1 MNKVHYTPREFE
13 KDVIKIAQEIIPERH
28 RYSSIYGVP
37 SGGVPLATALA
48 ASLHLRLTDTPNEAT
63 LIVDDIIDSGKT
75 RARFPLSD
83 FFSIHRKSNP
93 LPDGILAHT
102 WSLRTTEDWIVYF
115 WEGNETRSIG
125 DSVIRQLQYIGEN
138 PDRQGLQ
145 ETPSRVIKSYAHLY
159 SGYQKD
165 PADIMKCFDSETYD
179 QIILLKDVEMF
190 SMCEHHM
197 LPFIGKAHIAY
208 IPNGKVLGIS
218 KLARLLEIYS
228 RRLQIQERIGEQVTE
243 ALMQHLKPRGAACII
258 EAKHLCMQMRGV
270 EKQHSSMVT
279 SSLKGAFLTD
289 PAARTELM
297 GLIK

>member
-1 MNKVHYTPREFE
+1 MNKIYYSPIDFE
-13 KDVIKIAQEIIPERH
+13 KDVKAIIQEITPCRH

-37 SGGVPLATALA
+37 SGGVPLAVALSA
-48 ASLHLRLTDTPNEAT
+48 GMHLKLTKEPNEAT
-63 LIVDDIIDSGKT
+63 LIVDDIIDSGAT
-75 RARFPLSD
+75 RQRFPEND
-83 FFSIHRKSNP
+83 FFAIHGRP
-93 LPDGILAHT
+93 EMPVLAGGASTDFLHT
-102 WSLRTTEDWIVYF
+102 TKDWIVYF
-115 WEGNETRSIG
+115 WEGDETRSIG
-125 DSVIRQLQYIGEN
+125 DSVVKQLQYIGEN

-145 ETPSRVIKSYAHLY
+145 ETPDRVVKSYKHLY

-228 RRLQIQERIGEQVTE
+228 RRLQIQERIGEQITE
-243 ALMQHLKPRGAACII
+243 ALMQHLKPLGAACII

-270 EKQHSSMVT
+270 EKQHSMMVT
-279 SSLKGAFLTD
+279 SSLKGTFLTD
-289 PAARTELM
+289 ASAKQELM
-297 GLIK
+297 RLI

>member
-1 MNKVHYTPREFE
+1 MNKIHYTPEQFLV
-13 KDVIKIAQEIIPERH
+13 DVKKIAQEIGPTRH
-28 RYSSIYGVP
+28 QYSSIYGVP
-37 SGGVPLATALA
+37 CGGVPLAVALSA
-48 ASLHLRLTDTPNEAT
+48 ALHLKLTNAPNGAT
-63 LIVDDIIDSGKT
+63 LIVDDIIDSGRT
-75 RARFPLSD
+75 RAKYPMND
-83 FFSIHRKSNP
+83 FFTIHRKENS
-93 LPDGILAHT
+93 LPDGVLAHT
-102 WSLRTTEDWIVYF
+102 WSLRTTDDWIVYF
-115 WEGNETRSIG
+115 WEGSESRSIE
-125 DSVIRQLQYIGEN
+125 DAVIRQLQYIGED

-243 ALMQHLKPRGAACII
+243 ALMQNLEPLGAACII

-270 EKQHSSMVT
+270 EKQHSSMIT
-279 SSLKGAFLTD
+279 SSLKGIFLTNS
-289 PAARTELM
+289 AARTELM